1 VLGGNG
7 VGRVSPADAQS
18 GDSHAD
24 DADFRGPGSAAMSAI
39 VKAGSPR
46 TNVADLAANRAAPVI
61 DWLIHSERIKPGR
74 MVPLLERYAKHL
86 VNAGL
91 PVARISLHIR
101 QLHPLLAARSLVWES
116 ERGTAIETAYEHSAR
131 HQPAYQASPV
141 KNIFEGGPAVRRQL
155 ADPKCALDFPILQD
169 FKDIGLTDYMILPIR
184 VSGGDASAISIATRA
199 PGGFQDMDIATLEAT
214 LPAFGAILELQQ
226 LRRTSRDLL
235 STYVGPTAGEL
246 IFSGAIRRGNGEII
260 HAVVWYGDLRG
271 FTALSESLPLP
282 EVITLLNSCFD
293 EMAKPVV
300 ANGGEILKFIGDAI
314 LAIFPCDAGPD
325 AVCAAADAALI
336 AAEAAVAGI
345 AALNLER
352 GDAGAPSVDCGVA
365 IHVGEVMYG
374 NVGSAD
380 RLDFTVIGP
389 AVNLVTRMEPLCA
402 QLGQSIV
409 VSGNL
414 SRASRRAF
422 RSLGKH
428 KFKGIAKA
436 QEVYT
441 LA

>member
-1 VLGGNG
+1 M
-7 VGRVSPADAQS
+7 SAQS
-18 GDSHAD
+18 QTAD
-24 DADFRGPGSAAMSAI
+24 RKVAVPDEAAA
-39 VKAGSPR
+39 
-46 TNVADLAANRAAPVI
+46 RAAPVI

-86 VNAGL
+86 VMAGL
-91 PVARISLHIR
+91 PVARVSLHIR
-101 QLHPLLAARSLVWES
+101 QLHPQLAARSLVWEC
-116 ERGTAIETAYEHSAR
+116 ERGTALETAFEHSAR
-131 HQPAYQASPV
+131 HQPSYQASPV
-141 KNIFEGGPAVRRQL
+141 KSIFEGGPAVRRRL
-155 ADPKCALDFPILQD
+155 ADPNCALDFPILQD
-169 FKDIGLTDYMILPIR
+169 FKDAGQTDYMILPIQ
-184 VSGGDASAISIATRA
+184 VSGGGASAISIATRA
-199 PGGFQDMDIATLEAT
+199 PGGFQDIDIATLEAT

-226 LRRTSRDLL
+226 LRRTARDLL

-260 HAVVWYGDLRG
+260 HAVLWYGDLRG

-282 EVITLLNSCFD
+282 EVITLLNNCFD

-325 AVCAAADAALI
+325 AVCAAADAAII
-336 AAEAAVAGI
+336 AAEAAVAGV
-345 AALNLER
+345 AALNQDLVNT
-352 GDAGAPSVDCGVA
+352 GAAPVHCGVA

-402 QLGQSIV
+402 QLDQSIV
-409 VSGNL
+409 VSGSL
-414 SRASRRAF
+414 ARASRRKF
-422 RSLGKH
+422 QSLGKH
-428 KFKGIAKA
+428 KFKGITKA